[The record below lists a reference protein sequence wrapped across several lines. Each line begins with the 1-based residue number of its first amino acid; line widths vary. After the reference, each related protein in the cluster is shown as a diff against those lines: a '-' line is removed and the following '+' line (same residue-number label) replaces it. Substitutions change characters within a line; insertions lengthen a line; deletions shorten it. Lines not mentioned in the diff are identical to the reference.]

1 MGGFVDDDVDSLQEA
16 HLNDVVGVKGEA
28 IMEVEEREEEEEE
41 EEEEESAG
49 SVAWNSIIS
58 DSFTSED
65 DGS

>member
-1 MGGFVDDDVDSLQEA
+1 MEA
-16 HLNDVVGVKGEA
+16 
-28 IMEVEEREEEEEE
+28 RQEEEKEEE

>member
-1 MGGFVDDDVDSLQEA
+1 MEARQE
-16 HLNDVVGVKGEA
+16 
-28 IMEVEEREEEEEE
+28 EEREEREEE